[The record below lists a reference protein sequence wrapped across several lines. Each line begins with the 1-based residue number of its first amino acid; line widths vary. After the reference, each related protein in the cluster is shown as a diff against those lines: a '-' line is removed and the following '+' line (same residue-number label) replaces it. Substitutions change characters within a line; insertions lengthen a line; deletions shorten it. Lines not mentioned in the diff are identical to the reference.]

1 MRSSFIPMAFNPTHD
16 EFLIAI
22 KDGFAY
28 FKQKMPMVTM
38 KLVGPTH
45 RDPYVKGDAENE
57 WCWVS
62 IDEQAV
68 DERIPNFTKYLGA
81 VSTRG
86 DDLFAAVVT
95 YSLCKKFG
103 DSIDDNAGYLN
114 AGKVFT
120 LAEFEKTLQSRLD
133 SRHK

>member
-1 MRSSFIPMAFNPTHD
+1 MRDSFIPMKLNPTHD
-16 EFLIAI
+16 ELLNAI
-22 KDGFAY
+22 KEGFAH
-28 FKQKMPMVTM
+28 FKQKMPTVTM
-38 KLVGPTH
+38 ELVGPTH

-62 IDEQAV
+62 IDEQPV
-68 DERIPNFTKYLGA
+68 DERIPNFMKYLGA

-86 DDLFAAVVT
+86 DDLFAALVV

-103 DSIDDNAGYLN
+103 DSIDDNAGYLS

-120 LAEFEKTLQSRLD
+120 LAEFEEALQARLD
-133 SRHK
+133 SRI